1 MVIMGENGD
10 GESQKRSGNY
20 NLNRRRGGRQK
31 GKKSPNETL
40 ELTSVLSGM
49 KKASWVGFTANEEEE
64 RVCES
69 EHKSLEINQS

>member
-1 MVIMGENGD
+1 MVIMGEDGD

-20 NLNRRRGGRQK
+20 NLNRRRGGREK

-49 KKASWVGFTANEEEE
+49 KKASWVGFTARKKKKGSVNPNTN
-64 RVCES
+64 
-69 EHKSLEINQS
+69 H